1 MKNEMFLNKYR
12 IPSAR
17 ASWHGYDG
25 GIYFVTICTQNREH
39 YFGEIVYDNN
49 REAKMN
55 LTDIG
60 TYADSQIKKINT
72 YYPYAETP
80 LWVIM
85 PNHIH
90 TIVIIANVNEYLNDG
105 ECGDGVWNGGI
116 GGDGCGD
123 VYRDAINRVST
134 GGVTGDKNPML
145 KKCLGTIIR
154 GLKARITKY
163 AGDNRLLFAWQSR
176 FHDHIVRD
184 QDELNRISEYI
195 DNNPARWALDKFN
208 ENRTG
213 TDAIGTDAIRTDAI
227 RRDAINRVS
236 TMDETMINHY
246 KYGTK

>member
-17 ASWHGYDG
+17 ATWHGYDG

-39 YFGEIVYDNN
+39 YFGEIVYDDN

-72 YYPYAETP
+72 YYPYAEMP

-85 PNHIH
+85 PNHLH
-90 TIVIIANVNEYLNDG
+90 AIVIIANVNEYLNDG
-105 ECGDGVWNGGI
+105 ECGDGVWNGGM
-116 GGDGCGD
+116 GK
-123 VYRDAINRVST
+123 T
-134 GGVTGDKNPML
+134 KPGGVTGDKNPML

-176 FHDHIVRD
+176 FHDHIVRT

-195 DNNPARWALDKFN
+195 ENNPARWALDTFN
-208 ENRTG
+208 ENR
-213 TDAIGTDAIRTDAI
+213 TDAIGTDAIGTDAI

-236 TMDETMINHY
+236 TMIND
-246 KYGTK
+246 KSL